1 MGDFAHLP
9 TLKADQLT
17 SCVGCDRSLVESG
30 FPLFYRFGIKR
41 AGLDRK
47 ALDERIGLTTMFG
60 RTHRAA
66 GLAEVFAS
74 RDPAVVIDAFAEVN
88 VCHQCM
94 ERLTVMDLFLAVM
107 GRDDGKRSAT
117 IESSK

>member
-1 MGDFAHLP
+1 MGDFAHLA
-9 TLKADQLT
+9 TLKAEQLT
-17 SCVGCDRSLVESG
+17 SCAGCDRSRVESG

-94 ERLTVMDLFLAVM
+94 ERLTVTDLFLAVM
-107 GRDDGKRSAT
+107 GRDVGVEGSL
-117 IESSK
+117 